1 MLRLILTDE
10 AKQDLLG
17 IRKYT
22 QAKWGI
28 LQTKIYLG
36 ELRNALKRLQE
47 QPLIGTD
54 HSADLGAGIYGLH
67 YVSHMI
73 YYKLQESDLLVLA
86 ILHQS
91 MVPSLHL
98 RQSH

>member
-22 QAKWGI
+22 QAKWGV
-28 LQTKIYLG
+28 LQTKTYLG
-36 ELRNALKRLQE
+36 ELRNTLKRLQE
-47 QPLIGTD
+47 QSLIGAD
-54 HSADLGAGIYGLH
+54 QSADLGAGVYGFP

-73 YYKLQESDLLVLA
+73 YYRLRENDLLVLA

-91 MVPSLHL
+91 MVPGLHL
-98 RQSH
+98 RPSH